1 MDAVGWLEERTGEEE
16 MDEVGE
22 EKAESYRTLLALL
35 ALLAVRGLTIVVAK
49 RSPSSGPPT

>member
-1 MDAVGWLEERTGEEE
+1 MGAVGWLEERTGEEE

>member
-1 MDAVGWLEERTGEEE
+1 MDVVGRLEERMGEEE

-22 EKAESYRTLLALL
+22 EKAESYRMLL
-35 ALLAVRGLTIVVAK
+35 ALLAVRGLTIAVAK